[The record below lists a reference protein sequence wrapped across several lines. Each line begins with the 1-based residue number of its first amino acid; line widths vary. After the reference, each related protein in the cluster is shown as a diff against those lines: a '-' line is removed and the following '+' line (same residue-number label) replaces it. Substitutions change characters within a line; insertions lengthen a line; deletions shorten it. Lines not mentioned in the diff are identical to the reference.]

1 MTPLTGHGTN
11 LRSSPPNIIL
21 MMSAGAEDVV
31 DHVAGGAGGPLWQ
44 SVGLAVRPAGDG
56 VDQLKST

>member
-1 MTPLTGHGTN
+1 
-11 LRSSPPNIIL
+11 
-21 MMSAGAEDVV
+21 MSAWAEDVV

-44 SVGLAVRPAGDG
+44 SVGLAVRRAGDG

>member
-1 MTPLTGHGTN
+1 
-11 LRSSPPNIIL
+11 
-21 MMSAGAEDVV
+21 MSTGAEDVV

-56 VDQLKST
+56 ILHFMTFGIS